1 MPSLPSLRMPR
12 PLRCRQ
18 VASAN
23 HARNRPQSRRGS
35 NEGLGEHLLCDLND
49 EINRLIPE
57 KSHWECRI
65 VELGGPNYVQHSAKM
80 TDLEGARRMGILEK
94 VEGPA
99 EEDRRV
105 FAVEEWRGVEA
116 LGRKRG
122 KAPRKL

>member
-1 MPSLPSLRMPR
+1 MPR

-49 EINRLIPE
+49 ELNKLIRE

-65 VELGGPNYVQHSAKM
+65 VELGGPNYVRHSAKM
-80 TDLEGARRMGILEK
+80 TDLEGNIIDVPKPRGC
-94 VEGPA
+94 GPGYRYFGDA
-99 EEDRRV
+99 KKLP
-105 FAVEEWRGVEA
+105 GVV
-116 LGRKRG
+116 
-122 KAPRKL
+122 